1 MAKLLVVVDMQ
12 NDFIDGALGSPEARE
27 IVPGVCRKIAEW
39 DGDIITT
46 MDRHDESYAFTLE
59 GASIPPHCMHPDH
72 GWELN
77 PDVSAALSSCNQVV
91 SRICKPTFGS
101 VLLANAV
108 QSWNDYDYVEFVGVC
123 TDICV
128 ISNALLIRA
137 HVPEMS
143 LAVDASC
150 CAGSSPQ
157 AHFAA
162 LDVMKSCLI
171 GILSDPREEVDSD
184 VHIH

>member
-12 NDFIDGALGSPEARE
+12 NDFISGILGSKAAVE
-27 IVPGVCRKIAEW
+27 IVPKVCKKIATW

-46 MDRHDESYAFTLE
+46 LDKHEADYDYTLE
-59 GASIPPHCMHPDH
+59 GTMIPKHCIRDTK
-72 GWELN
+72 GWELH
-77 PDVSAALSSCNQVV
+77 PDIVLSLAASKQIV

-108 QSWNDYDYVEFVGVC
+108 KSWNDYDYIEFVGLC

-128 ISNALLIRA
+128 VSNVLLVRA
-137 HVPEMS
+137 HHPEIPI
-143 LAVDASC
+143 AVDASC
-150 CAGSSPQ
+150 CAGTSQ
-157 AHFAA
+157 EKHYAA

-171 GILSDPREEVDSD
+171 DIKNDPREEA
-184 VHIH
+184 IC